1 MNRLN
6 LVLVIALASL
16 GLTASGCGG
25 SGGGDAAPAAEEAAA
40 PAAEETAAPAAA
52 DAPAAGADADVGDAE
67 GEAEERP
74 RFIAPIRGVAEIAYL
89 KPNTRVISGDVVTTI
104 RLQNRATGAIAGL
117 KVDEFWWDESGNP
130 LPGDS
135 QRIRQPL
142 MPGEVATIE
151 LRVPRDSRMNRNNY
165 SFSHANGEIKA
176 TLVTELPEE
185 EEEAEDEGEPTE
197 R

>member
-25 SGGGDAAPAAEEAAA
+25 SGGGDAAPAAEE
-40 PAAEETAAPAAA
+40 TA
-52 DAPAAGADADVGDAE
+52 APAAGADADAGDAE

-74 RFIAPIRGVAEIAYL
+74 RFIAPIHGVAEIAYL
-89 KPNTRVISGDVVTTI
+89 KPNTRVISGDVVTII

-176 TLVTELPEE
+176 TLVTELPDPEE

>member
-25 SGGGDAAPAAEEAAA
+25 SGGGDAAPAAEE
-40 PAAEETAAPAAA
+40 TAAPAAA
-52 DAPAAGADADVGDAE
+52 DAPAAGADADAGDAE

-185 EEEAEDEGEPTE
+185 EEEEEEEEEDEGEPTE

>member
-1 MNRLN
+1 MIN
-6 LVLVIALASL
+6 
-16 GLTASGCGG
+16 
-25 SGGGDAAPAAEEAAA
+25 
-40 PAAEETAAPAAA
+40 
-52 DAPAAGADADVGDAE
+52 
-67 GEAEERP
+67 
-74 RFIAPIRGVAEIAYL
+74 
-89 KPNTRVISGDVVTTI
+89 GDVVTII

-176 TLVTELPEE
+176 TLVTELPDPEE
-185 EEEAEDEGEPTE
+185 EEEAGDEGEPTE
-197 R
+197 LHSKLAAPSCVRLTDARQARTAPRPSRRGRATP